1 MELLQAKKSR
11 FHFVLGNPWVINNIL
26 IMYNNPMSVFVLWLI
41 AVRHT
46 DTFCLFLANKDVRQ
60 VNTQLRNQFW
70 PNRLQDSLSR
80 FLLHLHMPML
90 QQKTLAPDAAKASSA
105 QTMVCISAL
114 SLFSIFSST
123 ESLNFLSLTT
133 QAPSPKNRLVSRPW
147 THQYKCKKKR
157 LSP

>member
-1 MELLQAKKSR
+1 MACLCVVVDR
-11 FHFVLGNPWVINNIL
+11 
-26 IMYNNPMSVFVLWLI
+26 
-41 AVRHT
+41 RHT

-105 QTMVCISAL
+105 QTMVGISTL
-114 SLFSIFSST
+114 SPFSIF
-123 ESLNFLSLTT
+123 LH
-133 QAPSPKNRLVSRPW
+133 W
-147 THQYKCKKKR
+147 
-157 LSP
+157 